1 MKLYSENDS
10 YKIYNGDMLDM
21 LQVIKPESIDA
32 IVCDPPYELGFMNKS
47 WDSTGIAF
55 KKETWENCFEVLK
68 PGGYLLA
75 FGGSRTYHRIA
86 CAIEDAGFEIR
97 DCVMYLYG
105 CYSSDTQVLT
115 NEGWKYFYELNKTE
129 KVLQWDK
136 DNDKLS
142 WIKPLNYFE
151 YNIDDE
157 LILLQNRHTEQLIT
171 KNHKVVCDIK
181 KDHKQYHNKYDYI
194 EAQKILKSD
203 FVKLP
208 LASYYYGS
216 LHYKYAYII
225 GWFLTDAWIHK
236 DGKAVCF
243 SQSKKDK
250 LVKLKNELERL
261 KEKGLCK
268 YSEYIRKS
276 KKENQQEEHSF
287 YVTGKIANYLI
298 NEFPNREF
306 KEEFIELDKESKD
319 KLLEG
324 LIDGDGSS
332 RENSSSHTFWSKK
345 DFRNNI
351 LSAMLTTMG
360 YRNYISYSE
369 GHKGVVFNT
378 KHQTTEIQYK
388 HKKENVKYSGKV
400 YCLQTETGAFV
411 VRRKGK
417 PFISGNSGFPKSM
430 DIAKQIDKKGGNDYS
445 KQFAIDLKKARES
458 KNLTMKYCDDKYCN
472 GSTNWSWYEGR
483 KDGCRVP
490 DYQTYLEIIKEFP
503 ELEKYKELIKE
514 AEREVVGKKEYTNDK
529 NVMNISNYNGERVHL
544 DITIPSTDLAKE
556 WQGWGTCLK
565 PAYEP
570 IIVARK
576 PFKGSVVDN
585 IIKYRVGGINIDE
598 CRVVCNDK
606 VKMNIRDTSSCSDGW
621 NRPWM
626 DDKEKDKLRQEIAIE
641 KANNLGRFPANV
653 ILTYDETDFDE
664 VCGGMPYTKNNTKT
678 HSAKNSDNNVN
689 FNASKSVNVIGYED
703 SGSASRYFYCAK
715 ASKKD
720 RDEGLDAF
728 QDKTFH
734 SVLNQK
740 NGSGDRLDGAKTPIR
755 KNIHPTCK
763 PTELMQYL
771 VRLVSPKGA
780 TILDPFMGSGS
791 TGKAVMFENR
801 ERDANYKFIGIELT
815 DEYLP
820 IAQARIEYARD
831 KFKYDLEQEKVT
843 KGKQNIFD
851 FMESEE

>member
-55 KKETWENCFEVLK
+55 KKETWQNCFEVLK

-97 DCVMYLYG
+97 DCIMYLYG
-105 CYSSDTQVLT
+105 SGFSKSHNIGLAIDKKNGVQSEVVGVGKSGCNSRAYQS
-115 NEGWKYFYELNKTE
+115 E
-129 KVLQWDK
+129 K
-136 DNDKLS
+136 
-142 WIKPLNYFE
+142 PTTAGNY
-151 YNIDDE
+151 
-157 LILLQNRHTEQLIT
+157 
-171 KNHKVVCDIK
+171 DIK
-181 KDHKQYHNKYDYI
+181 K
-194 EAQKILKSD
+194 
-203 FVKLP
+203 
-208 LASYYYGS
+208 
-216 LHYKYAYII
+216 
-225 GWFLTDAWIHK
+225 
-236 DGKAVCF
+236 
-243 SQSKKDK
+243 SQ
-250 LVKLKNELERL
+250 N
-261 KEKGLCK
+261 
-268 YSEYIRKS
+268 
-276 KKENQQEEHSF
+276 
-287 YVTGKIANYLI
+287 
-298 NEFPNREF
+298 
-306 KEEFIELDKESKD
+306 
-319 KLLEG
+319 
-324 LIDGDGSS
+324 
-332 RENSSSHTFWSKK
+332 
-345 DFRNNI
+345 
-351 LSAMLTTMG
+351 
-360 YRNYISYSE
+360 
-369 GHKGVVFNT
+369 
-378 KHQTTEIQYK
+378 
-388 HKKENVKYSGKV
+388 
-400 YCLQTETGAFV
+400 
-411 VRRKGK
+411 
-417 PFISGNSGFPKSM
+417 
-430 DIAKQIDKKGGNDYS
+430 
-445 KQFAIDLKKARES
+445 
-458 KNLTMKYCDDKYCN
+458 
-472 GSTNWSWYEGR
+472 
-483 KDGCRVP
+483 
-490 DYQTYLEIIKEFP
+490 
-503 ELEKYKELIKE
+503 
-514 AEREVVGKKEYTNDK
+514 
-529 NVMNISNYNGERVHL
+529 
-544 DITIPSTDLAKE
+544 E

-585 IIKYRVGGINIDE
+585 IIKYRVGGLNIDE
-598 CRVVCNDK
+598 CRIPTNDDLAR
-606 VKMNIRDTSSCSDGW
+606 I
-621 NRPWM
+621 NRTDNGM
-626 DDKEKDKLRQEIAIE
+626 FGIGKNNNNAQKCKELGIE
-641 KANNLGRFPANV
+641 YGGRFPANV

-728 QDKTFH
+728 EERKTT
-734 SVLNQK
+734 
-740 NGSGDRLDGAKTPIR
+740 DGCIRANVETARKFGANSALR

-851 FMESEE
+851 FIESEE

>member
-55 KKETWENCFEVLK
+55 KKETWQNCFEVLK

-105 CYSSDTQVLT
+105 T
-115 NEGWKYFYELNKTE
+115 
-129 KVLQWDK
+129 
-136 DNDKLS
+136 
-142 WIKPLNYFE
+142 
-151 YNIDDE
+151 
-157 LILLQNRHTEQLIT
+157 
-171 KNHKVVCDIK
+171 
-181 KDHKQYHNKYDYI
+181 
-194 EAQKILKSD
+194 
-203 FVKLP
+203 
-208 LASYYYGS
+208 
-216 LHYKYAYII
+216 
-225 GWFLTDAWIHK
+225 
-236 DGKAVCF
+236 
-243 SQSKKDK
+243 
-250 LVKLKNELERL
+250 
-261 KEKGLCK
+261 
-268 YSEYIRKS
+268 
-276 KKENQQEEHSF
+276 
-287 YVTGKIANYLI
+287 
-298 NEFPNREF
+298 
-306 KEEFIELDKESKD
+306 
-319 KLLEG
+319 
-324 LIDGDGSS
+324 
-332 RENSSSHTFWSKK
+332 
-345 DFRNNI
+345 
-351 LSAMLTTMG
+351 
-360 YRNYISYSE
+360 
-369 GHKGVVFNT
+369 
-378 KHQTTEIQYK
+378 
-388 HKKENVKYSGKV
+388 
-400 YCLQTETGAFV
+400 
-411 VRRKGK
+411 
-417 PFISGNSGFPKSM
+417 GFPKSM
-430 DIAKQIDKKGGNDYS
+430 DIAKALEGKLTLGSSNPKDFKKLNGEQVTRGNWGYATMQLEQGYRNKNYDTE
-445 KQFAIDLKKARES
+445 AES
-458 KNLTMKYCDDKYCN
+458 
-472 GSTNWSWYEGR
+472 E
-483 KDGCRVP
+483 
-490 DYQTYLEIIKEFP
+490 TYLGK
-503 ELEKYKELIKE
+503 LEP
-514 AEREVVGKKEYTNDK
+514 T
-529 NVMNISNYNGERVHL
+529 
-544 DITIPSTDLAKE
+544 TDLAKE

-598 CRVVCNDK
+598 CKIGN
-606 VKMNIRDTSSCSDGW
+606 
-621 NRPWM
+621 
-626 DDKEKDKLRQEIAIE
+626 EKRTQFSGKSNGRIYSEYSQKNAHFETVE
-641 KANNLGRFPANV
+641 GRFPANV
-653 ILTYDETDFDE
+653 ITDGSEE
-664 VCGGMPYTKNNTKT
+664 VAKGMPNTT
-678 HSAKNSDNNVN
+678 STPIAEESAM
-689 FNASKSVNVIGYED
+689 
-703 SGSASRYFYCAK
+703 RYFYSAK

-728 QDKTFH
+728 EERKTT
-734 SVLNQK
+734 
-740 NGSGDRLDGAKTPIR
+740 DGCIRANVETARKFGANSALR

>member
-21 LQVIKPESIDA
+21 LQVIEPESIDA

-55 KKETWENCFEVLK
+55 KKETWKNCFEVLK

-105 CYSSDTQVLT
+105 SGFS
-115 NEGWKYFYELNKTE
+115 K
-129 KVLQWDK
+129 
-136 DNDKLS
+136 S
-142 WIKPLNYFE
+142 
-151 YNIDDE
+151 YNIG
-157 LILLQNRHTEQLIT
+157 
-171 KNHKVVCDIK
+171 
-181 KDHKQYHNKYDYI
+181 
-194 EAQKILKSD
+194 
-203 FVKLP
+203 
-208 LASYYYGS
+208 LA
-216 LHYKYAYII
+216 
-225 GWFLTDAWIHK
+225 
-236 DGKAVCF
+236 
-243 SQSKKDK
+243 
-250 LVKLKNELERL
+250 
-261 KEKGLCK
+261 
-268 YSEYIRKS
+268 
-276 KKENQQEEHSF
+276 
-287 YVTGKIANYLI
+287 
-298 NEFPNREF
+298 
-306 KEEFIELDKESKD
+306 
-319 KLLEG
+319 
-324 LIDGDGSS
+324 
-332 RENSSSHTFWSKK
+332 
-345 DFRNNI
+345 
-351 LSAMLTTMG
+351 
-360 YRNYISYSE
+360 
-369 GHKGVVFNT
+369 
-378 KHQTTEIQYK
+378 
-388 HKKENVKYSGKV
+388 
-400 YCLQTETGAFV
+400 
-411 VRRKGK
+411 
-417 PFISGNSGFPKSM
+417 
-430 DIAKQIDKKGGNDYS
+430 IDKK
-445 KQFAIDLKKARES
+445 
-458 KNLTMKYCDDKYCN
+458 N
-472 GSTNWSWYEGR
+472 GVSQN
-483 KDGCRVP
+483 
-490 DYQTYLEIIKEFP
+490 
-503 ELEKYKELIKE
+503 
-514 AEREVVGKKEYTNDK
+514 
-529 NVMNISNYNGERVHL
+529 
-544 DITIPSTDLAKE
+544 E

-585 IIKYRVGGINIDE
+585 IIKYRVGGLNIDE
-598 CRVVCNDK
+598 CRVGETGGIKKVNIIKNSGSKICRFGCDGDK
-606 VKMNIRDTSSCSDGW
+606 
-621 NRPWM
+621 
-626 DDKEKDKLRQEIAIE
+626 IE
-641 KANNLGRFPANV
+641 TGEGRFPANV
-653 ILTYDETDFDE
+653 ITDGSEE
-664 VCGGMPYTKNNTKT
+664 VAKGMPNTTSQYNPEGK
-678 HSAKNSDNNVN
+678 HQNERHRENYDRFN
-689 FNASKSVNVIGYED
+689 FGYKQRIDTGFND
-703 SGSASRYFYCAK
+703 SGSAMRYFYSAK

-851 FMESEE
+851 FMGSED

>member
-21 LQVIKPESIDA
+21 LQVIEPESIDA

-55 KKETWENCFEVLK
+55 KKETWQNCFEVLK

-115 NEGWKYFYELNKTE
+115 NQGWKYFYELNKTE

-332 RENSSSHTFWSKK
+332 RENSYSHTFWSKK

-544 DITIPSTDLAKE
+544 DITIPSTNLAKQ

-585 IIKYRVGGINIDE
+585 IIKYRVGGLNIDE
-598 CRVVCNDK
+598 CRIENTNADNYDLEKRQVSKAVGSN
-606 VKMNIRDTSSCSDGW
+606 NDGW
-621 NRPWM
+621 FL
-626 DDKEKDKLRQEIAIE
+626 DKMRNYSVKHGVVD
-641 KANNLGRFPANV
+641 NGRFPANV
-653 ILTYDETDFDE
+653 ITDGSEE
-664 VCGGMPYTKNNTKT
+664 VAKGMPNTT
-678 HSAKNSDNNVN
+678 STPIAEESAM
-689 FNASKSVNVIGYED
+689 
-703 SGSASRYFYCAK
+703 RYFYSAK

>member
-55 KKETWENCFEVLK
+55 KKETWQNCFEVLK

-268 YSEYIRKS
+268 YSEYIRKN

-332 RENSSSHTFWSKK
+332 RENSYSHTFWSKK

-544 DITIPSTDLAKE
+544 DITIPSTNLAKQ

-585 IIKYRVGGINIDE
+585 IIKYRVGGLNIDE
-598 CRVVCNDK
+598 CRVKFENTQNPATNPLFRKQGGYKLPEKGQLSNGAIPFSSSKND
-606 VKMNIRDTSSCSDGW
+606 VN
-621 NRPWM
+621 
-626 DDKEKDKLRQEIAIE
+626 E
-641 KANNLGRFPANV
+641 LGRFPANV
-653 ILTYDETDFDE
+653 ITDGSEE
-664 VCGGMPYTKNNTKT
+664 VAKGMPNTT
-678 HSAKNSDNNVN
+678 STPIAEESAM
-689 FNASKSVNVIGYED
+689 
-703 SGSASRYFYCAK
+703 RYFYSAK

-728 QDKTFH
+728 EERKTT
-734 SVLNQK
+734 
-740 NGSGDRLDGAKTPIR
+740 DGCIRANVETARKFGANSALR

-851 FMESEE
+851 FIESED

>member
-1 MKLYSENDS
+1 M
-10 YKIYNGDMLDM
+10 
-21 LQVIKPESIDA
+21 
-32 IVCDPPYELGFMNKS
+32 
-47 WDSTGIAF
+47 
-55 KKETWENCFEVLK
+55 
-68 PGGYLLA
+68 
-75 FGGSRTYHRIA
+75 
-86 CAIEDAGFEIR
+86 
-97 DCVMYLYG
+97 
-105 CYSSDTQVLT
+105 
-115 NEGWKYFYELNKTE
+115 
-129 KVLQWDK
+129 
-136 DNDKLS
+136 
-142 WIKPLNYFE
+142 
-151 YNIDDE
+151 
-157 LILLQNRHTEQLIT
+157 
-171 KNHKVVCDIK
+171 
-181 KDHKQYHNKYDYI
+181 
-194 EAQKILKSD
+194 KSD

-250 LVKLKNELERL
+250 LVKLKKELERL

-332 RENSSSHTFWSKK
+332 RENSYSHTFWSKK

-544 DITIPSTDLAKE
+544 DITIPSTNLAKQ

-576 PFKGSVVDN
+576 PFKSSVVDN
-585 IIKYRVGGINIDE
+585 IIKYRVGGLNIDE
-598 CRVVCNDK
+598 CRIPTNDDLA
-606 VKMNIRDTSSCSDGW
+606 II
-621 NRPWM
+621 NRTDNGM
-626 DDKEKDKLRQEIAIE
+626 FGIGKNNNNAQKCKELGIE
-641 KANNLGRFPANV
+641 YGGRFPANV
-653 ILTYDETDFDE
+653 ITDGSEE
-664 VCGGMPYTKNNTKT
+664 VAKGMPNTT
-678 HSAKNSDNNVN
+678 STPIAEESAM
-689 FNASKSVNVIGYED
+689 
-703 SGSASRYFYCAK
+703 RYFYSAK

-728 QDKTFH
+728 EERKTT
-734 SVLNQK
+734 
-740 NGSGDRLDGAKTPIR
+740 DGCIRANVETARKFGANSALR

>member
-21 LQVIKPESIDA
+21 LQVIEPESIDA

-55 KKETWENCFEVLK
+55 KKETWENCLKVLK

-105 CYSSDTQVLT
+105 T
-115 NEGWKYFYELNKTE
+115 
-129 KVLQWDK
+129 
-136 DNDKLS
+136 
-142 WIKPLNYFE
+142 
-151 YNIDDE
+151 
-157 LILLQNRHTEQLIT
+157 
-171 KNHKVVCDIK
+171 
-181 KDHKQYHNKYDYI
+181 
-194 EAQKILKSD
+194 
-203 FVKLP
+203 
-208 LASYYYGS
+208 
-216 LHYKYAYII
+216 
-225 GWFLTDAWIHK
+225 
-236 DGKAVCF
+236 
-243 SQSKKDK
+243 
-250 LVKLKNELERL
+250 
-261 KEKGLCK
+261 
-268 YSEYIRKS
+268 
-276 KKENQQEEHSF
+276 
-287 YVTGKIANYLI
+287 
-298 NEFPNREF
+298 
-306 KEEFIELDKESKD
+306 
-319 KLLEG
+319 
-324 LIDGDGSS
+324 
-332 RENSSSHTFWSKK
+332 
-345 DFRNNI
+345 
-351 LSAMLTTMG
+351 
-360 YRNYISYSE
+360 
-369 GHKGVVFNT
+369 
-378 KHQTTEIQYK
+378 
-388 HKKENVKYSGKV
+388 
-400 YCLQTETGAFV
+400 
-411 VRRKGK
+411 
-417 PFISGNSGFPKSM
+417 GFPKSM
-430 DIAKQIDKKGGNDYS
+430 DIAKALEGKLTLGSSNPKDFKKLNGEQVTRGNWGYATMQLEQGYRNKNYDTE
-445 KQFAIDLKKARES
+445 AES
-458 KNLTMKYCDDKYCN
+458 
-472 GSTNWSWYEGR
+472 E
-483 KDGCRVP
+483 
-490 DYQTYLEIIKEFP
+490 TYLGK
-503 ELEKYKELIKE
+503 LEP
-514 AEREVVGKKEYTNDK
+514 T
-529 NVMNISNYNGERVHL
+529 
-544 DITIPSTDLAKE
+544 TDLAKE

-585 IIKYRVGGINIDE
+585 IIKYRVGGLNIDE
-598 CRVVCNDK
+598 CRVKFENTQNPATNPLFRKQGGYKLPEKGQLSNGAIPFSSSKND
-606 VKMNIRDTSSCSDGW
+606 VN
-621 NRPWM
+621 
-626 DDKEKDKLRQEIAIE
+626 E
-641 KANNLGRFPANV
+641 LGRFPANV
-653 ILTYDETDFDE
+653 ITDGSEE
-664 VCGGMPYTKNNTKT
+664 VAKGMPNTTSTPRTPTTGGTGGIGKVT
-678 HSAKNSDNNVN
+678 NFQRGSETSN
-689 FNASKSVNVIGYED
+689 FND
-703 SGSASRYFYCAK
+703 SGSAMRYFYSAK

>member
-21 LQVIKPESIDA
+21 LQVIEPESIDA

-55 KKETWENCFEVLK
+55 KKETWQNCFEVLK

-105 CYSSDTQVLT
+105 CGFSKS
-115 NEGWKYFYELNKTE
+115 
-129 KVLQWDK
+129 
-136 DNDKLS
+136 
-142 WIKPLNYFE
+142 
-151 YNIDDE
+151 YNIGLAIDK
-157 LILLQNRHTEQLIT
+157 
-171 KNHKVVCDIK
+171 KNGVESEVVGVGKSGCNSRAYQSEKPTTAGNYDIK
-181 KDHKQYHNKYDYI
+181 K
-194 EAQKILKSD
+194 
-203 FVKLP
+203 
-208 LASYYYGS
+208 
-216 LHYKYAYII
+216 
-225 GWFLTDAWIHK
+225 
-236 DGKAVCF
+236 
-243 SQSKKDK
+243 SQ
-250 LVKLKNELERL
+250 N
-261 KEKGLCK
+261 
-268 YSEYIRKS
+268 
-276 KKENQQEEHSF
+276 
-287 YVTGKIANYLI
+287 
-298 NEFPNREF
+298 
-306 KEEFIELDKESKD
+306 
-319 KLLEG
+319 
-324 LIDGDGSS
+324 
-332 RENSSSHTFWSKK
+332 
-345 DFRNNI
+345 
-351 LSAMLTTMG
+351 
-360 YRNYISYSE
+360 
-369 GHKGVVFNT
+369 
-378 KHQTTEIQYK
+378 
-388 HKKENVKYSGKV
+388 
-400 YCLQTETGAFV
+400 
-411 VRRKGK
+411 
-417 PFISGNSGFPKSM
+417 
-430 DIAKQIDKKGGNDYS
+430 
-445 KQFAIDLKKARES
+445 
-458 KNLTMKYCDDKYCN
+458 
-472 GSTNWSWYEGR
+472 
-483 KDGCRVP
+483 
-490 DYQTYLEIIKEFP
+490 
-503 ELEKYKELIKE
+503 
-514 AEREVVGKKEYTNDK
+514 
-529 NVMNISNYNGERVHL
+529 
-544 DITIPSTDLAKE
+544 E

-598 CRVVCNDK
+598 CRVKNTNADNYDLEKRQVSKAVGSN
-606 VKMNIRDTSSCSDGW
+606 NDGW
-621 NRPWM
+621 FL
-626 DDKEKDKLRQEIAIE
+626 DKMRNYSTKHGVVD
-641 KANNLGRFPANV
+641 NGRFPANV
-653 ILTYDETDFDE
+653 ITDGSEE
-664 VCGGMPYTKNNTKT
+664 VAKGMPNTT
-678 HSAKNSDNNVN
+678 STPIAEESAM
-689 FNASKSVNVIGYED
+689 
-703 SGSASRYFYCAK
+703 RYFYSAK

-728 QDKTFH
+728 EERKTT
-734 SVLNQK
+734 
-740 NGSGDRLDGAKTPIR
+740 DGCIRANVETARKFGANSALR

>member
-21 LQVIKPESIDA
+21 LQVIEPESIDA

-55 KKETWENCFEVLK
+55 KKETWQNCFEVLK

-105 CYSSDTQVLT
+105 CGFSKS
-115 NEGWKYFYELNKTE
+115 
-129 KVLQWDK
+129 
-136 DNDKLS
+136 
-142 WIKPLNYFE
+142 
-151 YNIDDE
+151 YNIG
-157 LILLQNRHTEQLIT
+157 
-171 KNHKVVCDIK
+171 
-181 KDHKQYHNKYDYI
+181 
-194 EAQKILKSD
+194 
-203 FVKLP
+203 
-208 LASYYYGS
+208 LA
-216 LHYKYAYII
+216 
-225 GWFLTDAWIHK
+225 
-236 DGKAVCF
+236 
-243 SQSKKDK
+243 
-250 LVKLKNELERL
+250 
-261 KEKGLCK
+261 
-268 YSEYIRKS
+268 
-276 KKENQQEEHSF
+276 
-287 YVTGKIANYLI
+287 
-298 NEFPNREF
+298 
-306 KEEFIELDKESKD
+306 
-319 KLLEG
+319 
-324 LIDGDGSS
+324 
-332 RENSSSHTFWSKK
+332 
-345 DFRNNI
+345 
-351 LSAMLTTMG
+351 
-360 YRNYISYSE
+360 
-369 GHKGVVFNT
+369 
-378 KHQTTEIQYK
+378 
-388 HKKENVKYSGKV
+388 
-400 YCLQTETGAFV
+400 
-411 VRRKGK
+411 
-417 PFISGNSGFPKSM
+417 
-430 DIAKQIDKKGGNDYS
+430 IDKKNGVDNRTGNIRADGVNNQNICYD
-445 KQFAIDLKKARES
+445 FKA
-458 KNLTMKYCDDKYCN
+458 MKPKF
-472 GSTNWSWYEGR
+472 E
-483 KDGCRVP
+483 
-490 DYQTYLEIIKEFP
+490 
-503 ELEKYKELIKE
+503 
-514 AEREVVGKKEYTNDK
+514 ERIAQN
-529 NVMNISNYNGERVHL
+529 
-544 DITIPSTDLAKE
+544 E

-585 IIKYRVGGINIDE
+585 IIKYRVGGLNIDE
-598 CRVVCNDK
+598 CRIPTNDDLARINK
-606 VKMNIRDTSSCSDGW
+606 TDNGMFGIGNNNNNQKC
-621 NRPWM
+621 
-626 DDKEKDKLRQEIAIE
+626 KELGIE
-641 KANNLGRFPANV
+641 YGGRFPANV
-653 ILTYDETDFDE
+653 ITDGSEE
-664 VCGGMPYTKNNTKT
+664 VAKGMPNTT
-678 HSAKNSDNNVN
+678 STPIAEESAM
-689 FNASKSVNVIGYED
+689 
-703 SGSASRYFYCAK
+703 RYFYSAK

>member
-55 KKETWENCFEVLK
+55 KKETWQNCFEVLK

-105 CYSSDTQVLT
+105 
-115 NEGWKYFYELNKTE
+115 
-129 KVLQWDK
+129 
-136 DNDKLS
+136 
-142 WIKPLNYFE
+142 
-151 YNIDDE
+151 
-157 LILLQNRHTEQLIT
+157 
-171 KNHKVVCDIK
+171 
-181 KDHKQYHNKYDYI
+181 
-194 EAQKILKSD
+194 
-203 FVKLP
+203 
-208 LASYYYGS
+208 
-216 LHYKYAYII
+216 
-225 GWFLTDAWIHK
+225 
-236 DGKAVCF
+236 
-243 SQSKKDK
+243 
-250 LVKLKNELERL
+250 
-261 KEKGLCK
+261 
-268 YSEYIRKS
+268 
-276 KKENQQEEHSF
+276 
-287 YVTGKIANYLI
+287 
-298 NEFPNREF
+298 
-306 KEEFIELDKESKD
+306 
-319 KLLEG
+319 
-324 LIDGDGSS
+324 
-332 RENSSSHTFWSKK
+332 
-345 DFRNNI
+345 
-351 LSAMLTTMG
+351 
-360 YRNYISYSE
+360 
-369 GHKGVVFNT
+369 
-378 KHQTTEIQYK
+378 
-388 HKKENVKYSGKV
+388 
-400 YCLQTETGAFV
+400 
-411 VRRKGK
+411 
-417 PFISGNSGFPKSM
+417 SGFSKSHN
-430 DIAKQIDKKGGNDYS
+430 IGLAIDKKNSVDNRTGNIRTDGRNNQNICYDF
-445 KQFAIDLKKARES
+445 K
-458 KNLTMKYCDDKYCN
+458 TMKPKF
-472 GSTNWSWYEGR
+472 E
-483 KDGCRVP
+483 
-490 DYQTYLEIIKEFP
+490 
-503 ELEKYKELIKE
+503 
-514 AEREVVGKKEYTNDK
+514 ERIAQN
-529 NVMNISNYNGERVHL
+529 
-544 DITIPSTDLAKE
+544 E

-598 CRVVCNDK
+598 CRVKFENTQNPATNPLFRKQGGYKLPEKGQLSNGAIPFSSSKND
-606 VKMNIRDTSSCSDGW
+606 VN
-621 NRPWM
+621 
-626 DDKEKDKLRQEIAIE
+626 E
-641 KANNLGRFPANV
+641 LGRFPANV
-653 ILTYDETDFDE
+653 ITDGSEE
-664 VCGGMPYTKNNTKT
+664 VAKGMPNTT
-678 HSAKNSDNNVN
+678 STPIAEESAM
-689 FNASKSVNVIGYED
+689 
-703 SGSASRYFYCAK
+703 RYFYSAK

-801 ERDANYKFIGIELT
+801 ERNANYKFIGIELT

>member
-97 DCVMYLYG
+97 DCIMYLYG
-105 CYSSDTQVLT
+105 CGFSKS
-115 NEGWKYFYELNKTE
+115 
-129 KVLQWDK
+129 
-136 DNDKLS
+136 
-142 WIKPLNYFE
+142 
-151 YNIDDE
+151 YNIG
-157 LILLQNRHTEQLIT
+157 
-171 KNHKVVCDIK
+171 
-181 KDHKQYHNKYDYI
+181 
-194 EAQKILKSD
+194 
-203 FVKLP
+203 
-208 LASYYYGS
+208 LA
-216 LHYKYAYII
+216 
-225 GWFLTDAWIHK
+225 
-236 DGKAVCF
+236 
-243 SQSKKDK
+243 
-250 LVKLKNELERL
+250 
-261 KEKGLCK
+261 
-268 YSEYIRKS
+268 
-276 KKENQQEEHSF
+276 
-287 YVTGKIANYLI
+287 
-298 NEFPNREF
+298 
-306 KEEFIELDKESKD
+306 
-319 KLLEG
+319 
-324 LIDGDGSS
+324 
-332 RENSSSHTFWSKK
+332 
-345 DFRNNI
+345 
-351 LSAMLTTMG
+351 
-360 YRNYISYSE
+360 
-369 GHKGVVFNT
+369 
-378 KHQTTEIQYK
+378 
-388 HKKENVKYSGKV
+388 
-400 YCLQTETGAFV
+400 
-411 VRRKGK
+411 
-417 PFISGNSGFPKSM
+417 
-430 DIAKQIDKKGGNDYS
+430 IDKKNGIDNRTGNIRADGVNNQNICYD
-445 KQFAIDLKKARES
+445 FKA
-458 KNLTMKYCDDKYCN
+458 MKPKF
-472 GSTNWSWYEGR
+472 E
-483 KDGCRVP
+483 
-490 DYQTYLEIIKEFP
+490 
-503 ELEKYKELIKE
+503 
-514 AEREVVGKKEYTNDK
+514 ERIAQN
-529 NVMNISNYNGERVHL
+529 
-544 DITIPSTDLAKE
+544 E

-576 PFKGSVVDN
+576 PFKSSVVDN

-653 ILTYDETDFDE
+653 ITDGSEEVRSGLPETKSSGGNYTMQDF
-664 VCGGMPYTKNNTKT
+664 
-678 HSAKNSDNNVN
+678 SN
-689 FNASKSVNVIGYED
+689 FKSSMMHFTNKKCEKPFPID
-703 SGSASRYFYCAK
+703 SGSAMRYFYSAK

-851 FMESEE
+851 FIESEE

>member
-10 YKIYNGDMLDM
+10 YKLYNGDMLDM
-21 LQVIKPESIDA
+21 LQVIEPESIDA

-55 KKETWENCFEVLK
+55 KKETWENCLKVLK

-142 WIKPLNYFE
+142 WVKPLNYFE

-157 LILLQNRHTEQLIT
+157 LVLLKNRHTEQLIT

-194 EAQKILKSD
+194 EAQRILKSD

-250 LVKLKNELERL
+250 LIKLKNELERL

-268 YSEYIRKS
+268 YSEYIKKA

-324 LIDGDGSS
+324 LMDGDGSY
-332 RENSSSHTFWSKK
+332 RENSYSRTFWSKK

-430 DIAKQIDKKGGNDYS
+430 NIGLAIDKKNGV
-445 KQFAIDLKKARES
+445 ES
-458 KNLTMKYCDDKYCN
+458 
-472 GSTNWSWYEGR
+472 
-483 KDGCRVP
+483 
-490 DYQTYLEIIKEFP
+490 
-503 ELEKYKELIKE
+503 
-514 AEREVVGKKEYTNDK
+514 EVVGIGKSGCNSRAYQSEKPTTAGNYDIKKSQN
-529 NVMNISNYNGERVHL
+529 
-544 DITIPSTDLAKE
+544 E

-576 PFKGSVVDN
+576 SFKGSVVDN
-585 IIKYRVGGINIDE
+585 IIKYRVGGLNIDE
-598 CRVVCNDK
+598 CKVGETGGIKKVNIIKNSGSEICRFGCDGDK
-606 VKMNIRDTSSCSDGW
+606 
-621 NRPWM
+621 
-626 DDKEKDKLRQEIAIE
+626 IE
-641 KANNLGRFPANV
+641 TGEGRFPANV
-653 ILTYDETDFDE
+653 ITDGSEE
-664 VCGGMPYTKNNTKT
+664 VAKGMPNTTSQYNPEGKHQNEINRENEDILKYGYKQRIET
-678 HSAKNSDNNVN
+678 G
-689 FNASKSVNVIGYED
+689 FND
-703 SGSASRYFYCAK
+703 SGSAMRYFYSAK